1 MSVLDRVSIPRRL
14 SARVWLITLPSAL
27 ISFERRSNVPK
38 LPVGS
43 LRYAGVPLI
52 AGGIALAI
60 WGSRRPESTI
70 ELRGPASRL
79 PHSPATIGGLL
90 VLAGASLLLRSTV
103 LAAYALGLTVA
114 AGTNVMTIEQPE
126 PSLLLGRE
134 DGD

>member
-1 MSVLDRVSIPRRL
+1 MSVLHRVSIPRRL

-43 LRYAGVPLI
+43 LRYVGVPLI
-52 AGGIALAI
+52 AGGIALAV

-70 ELRGPASRL
+70 ELRGPASHL
-79 PHSPATIGGLL
+79 PHRPATIGGLL
-90 VLAGASLLLRSTV
+90 ALAGASLLLRSTV

-114 AGTNVMTIEQPE
+114 ASTNVMTIEQPE
-126 PSLLLGRE
+126 PSLLLGR
-134 DGD
+134 DSD